1 MNGNNNNNNGGV
13 NAIKVKNKAPAPIQ
27 ITADQLVREA
37 SEQIRKADAYVAP
50 RQKITNMEE
59 LNEYRMSQRKRFEDA
74 LRRNQSSVPA
84 WLKYAEW
91 EASQKDL
98 ERARSIYERALRDPT
113 RSRNVTFWIKYAE
126 MEMKNGNVNSARNV
140 WDRAVTYL
148 PRVSQLWYKYELMEE
163 MLGNY
168 AGARAV
174 FDRWM
179 EWSPAPNAWKAYA
192 DFEVRLGEVDLARGV
207 YERFVRCHQTVAAWL
222 KYAAFEARETG
233 DAAAARS
240 VYSRAVDALGAE
252 ACIDDRLFL
261 AFARFEE
268 RCGEDERARAIYK
281 FALDKVPKAQAEEL
295 YQDFI
300 RFEKAHGSRAAIED
314 AVISRRR
321 FQYED
326 QLAQQQQQQQE
337 GGESDNPAVGVV
349 HNYDIWF
356 DYIRLEEENGT
367 LERIREIYERAVA
380 CVPPLPEKRYWRRY
394 VYIWL
399 KYAIFEELVAEDP
412 ARAHEVYAAALRTI
426 PRKLSFAKIW
436 INYAELE
443 LRRHNLAEARR
454 IFGAALGSSP
464 AGSSCKAKIYR
475 RYIAVEFRL
484 HEVDRCRTLYKGYVA
499 NDPASCAAYI
509 AFADMERAL
518 HETERARAILDIA
531 IQQPVLDTP
540 ELLWM
545 HYIDMEASL
554 GELDRARSLYKA
566 LLQRTKHLKVWISYA
581 KFEHADAHS
590 DANARRIFEEAEAYF
605 KAEQLRDERA
615 LLLETWLD
623 FEKDVAGGVDEA
635 QGAAPLPPRVAEV
648 QARLPRKVKKQR
660 IVKAEDGSDAGIEE
674 YWEYVFPDEGSFTPN
689 SKFLERARSWKKM
702 KKATEDSNLNTN

>member
-1 MNGNNNNNNGGV
+1 MSGNGNISGV
-13 NAIKVKNKAPAPIQ
+13 NEIRVKNKTPAAIQ
-27 ITADQLVREA
+27 ITSNQLVREA
-37 SEQIRKADAYVAP
+37 LHQIRKTDSYVAP
-50 RQKITNMEE
+50 RQKVTNMEE

-98 ERARSIYERALRDPT
+98 ERARSIYERALRDAT
-113 RSRNVTFWIKYAE
+113 RSRNVTFWVKYAE
-126 MEMKNGNVNSARNV
+126 MEMKNRNVNSARNV
-140 WDRAVTYL
+140 LDRAVTYL
-148 PRVSQLWYKYELMEE
+148 PRVSQLWYKYVLMEE
-163 MLGNY
+163 MLREYGK
-168 AGARAV
+168 ARAV

-192 DFEVRLGEVDLARGV
+192 DFEMRQGEVERARGV
-207 YERFVRCHQTVAAWL
+207 YERFVRCHQTVGAWL
-222 KYAAFEARETG
+222 KYASFEARETG

-240 VYSRAVDALGAE
+240 VYSRAVDALGQE
-252 ACIDDRLFL
+252 ACLDDRLFL

-314 AVISRRR
+314 AVVSRRR

-326 QLAQQQQQQQE
+326 QLARE
-337 GGESDNPAVGVV
+337 GTSTAAAGGGGGVVV

-367 LERIREIYERAVA
+367 LDQIREVYERAVA

-394 VYIWL
+394 VYLWL
-399 KYAIFEELVAEDP
+399 KYAVFEELVAEDP
-412 ARAHEVYAAALRTI
+412 ARAHEVYAAALRVI
-426 PRKLSFAKIW
+426 PPKLSFAKIW

-443 LRRHNLAEARR
+443 LRRHNIDEARR
-454 IFGAALGSSP
+454 IFGNALGSSP
-464 AGSSCKAKIYR
+464 AGSTCKDKIYR

-499 NDPASCAAYI
+499 NNPASCAAYI

-531 IQQPVLDTP
+531 VQQPVLDTP

-545 HYIDMEASL
+545 HYIDMECAL
-554 GELDRARSLYKA
+554 GELDRARALYSA
-566 LLQRTKHLKVWISYA
+566 LLQRTKHLKVWVSYA
-581 KFEHADAHS
+581 KFEHTDAHN

-623 FEKDVAGGVDEA
+623 FEKDVAGGDGDSDGGV
-635 QGAAPLPPRVAEV
+635 PPRVAEV

-660 IVKAEDGSDAGIEE
+660 TIKAEDGSDAGIEE
-674 YWEYVFPDEGSFTPN
+674 YWEYVFPDEGSFAPN
-689 SKFLERARSWKKM
+689 SKFLERARSWKK
-702 KKATEDSNLNTN
+702 KKIEAADK